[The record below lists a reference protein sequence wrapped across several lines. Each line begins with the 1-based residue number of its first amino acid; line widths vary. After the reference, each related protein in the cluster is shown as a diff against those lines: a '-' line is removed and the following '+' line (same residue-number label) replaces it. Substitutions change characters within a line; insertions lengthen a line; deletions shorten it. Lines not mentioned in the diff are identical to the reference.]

1 MGNSKQT
8 MQLQERIFAFTKLGE
23 ILNHWGQNP
32 KNQTN
37 VFQVAKNHNGW
48 FTENSI
54 ATSFKNWSRVLQK
67 ETMEQW
73 IKPYN
78 FSNPIQQKTIAI
90 IMAGNI
96 PLVGFH
102 DFITVIMAGHK
113 VIAKLSSNDK
123 ILLPLLVKE
132 LIAID
137 VRFKNLITITDQ
149 KLPAFDAVIAT
160 GSNNTALYF
169 DHYFGKYPNIIRKNR
184 NSVAVL
190 SGNETPAQL
199 EALTKDIMLYF
210 GLGCRNVS
218 KIYIPREYDLN
229 KIFNALYAWKEQIYN
244 DKYMNNY
251 DYNKAVYLMDSVTL
265 LDNEFILLKEDQGL
279 SSPIAVLFYE
289 YYDDKQS
296 LESLLMKH
304 KDAIQCI
311 VSNTGISNEVDF
323 GKAQSPLLWE
333 YADGVDTM
341 QFVLNL

>member
-32 KNQTN
+32 ENHPD

-48 FTENSI
+48 FTEYSI

-78 FSNPIQQKTIAI
+78 FSNSIQQKTIAI

-137 VRFKNLITITDQ
+137 LRFKNLITIIDQ

-304 KDAIQCI
+304 KDGIQCI